1 MSSSTVTIVVPIA
14 ENETV
19 FLLHAVQAA
28 LKAYRDA
35 HRTSDHVNDNG
46 LATVTVMDDTDLLP
60 ASGRNVS

>member
-1 MSSSTVTIVVPIA
+1 MSLSTITIVVPTA

-28 LKAYRDA
+28 LKAFRDA
-35 HRTSDHVNDNG
+35 RHTSDHVNDNG
-46 LATVTVMDDTDLLP
+46 LATVTVMNDTDLLP